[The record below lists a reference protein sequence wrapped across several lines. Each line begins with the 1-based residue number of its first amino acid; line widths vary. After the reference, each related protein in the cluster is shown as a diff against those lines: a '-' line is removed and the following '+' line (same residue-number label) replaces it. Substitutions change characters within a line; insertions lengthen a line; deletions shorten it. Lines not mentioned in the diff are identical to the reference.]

1 MKTANLRITPPP
13 PHRINGV
20 YLPILAEFFRYVLV
34 GGSAFVVDIGILYA
48 AKTYIFYGL
57 GAAGILIAAAC
68 GFIAGLIF
76 NYIFSI
82 TFVFKETNDNVRKH
96 KVRSFII
103 FTIIGVAGLGLTE
116 FLMYAGISVFGQR
129 LYLAV
134 KVVTAGIVLIWNY
147 GARKLLIFKV
157 GAA

>member
-1 MKTANLRITPPP
+1 L
-13 PHRINGV
+13 
-20 YLPILAEFFRYVLV
+20 YVT
-34 GGSAFVVDIGILYA
+34 
-48 AKTYIFYGL
+48 KTYIFYGL

-76 NYIFSI
+76 NYILSI
-82 TFVFKETNDNVRKH
+82 AFVFKKINENVRKH

-134 KVVTAGIVLIWNY
+134 KVGTAGIVLIWNY
-147 GARKLLIFKV
+147 GARKLLIFK
-157 GAA
+157 GARLE